1 MRAAEQPRQ
10 AGVPTG
16 DTTVESSSSRLLP
29 EASERETE
37 TALVVRYLPDF
48 TIVSANDAY
57 AAVMGLPSDRL
68 VGRSILEFL
77 PSDSDKE
84 RIISDT
90 RALCPED
97 PIQAMEV
104 QTVGTDG
111 SISWHRW
118 TRVGVFD
125 RDGNAVLI
133 EAAGT
138 DLTPVRTIENALRDS
153 EERFRLLADSAP
165 VGVFLIDRSS
175 VVFTNAEL
183 QRQWGLTYE
192 ETLAG
197 ALMDRVHPDDVPGL
211 LEGNSALWRGGEPL
225 DTYFRLQ
232 VPGGPRLLHLTAHL
246 ATDAEGVPRYVVG
259 TTQDETDR
267 IADQQQ
273 LAESEERFR
282 AIVEN
287 AADAIVTVDES
298 GTITEFNGAA
308 ERILGYDSDEII
320 GRPFWTFVREKDS
333 PGAEL
338 FIREFF
344 ASGLTIDPDSP
355 VKVLH
360 KDGRE
365 VPVKIAMS
373 AVTVKG
379 QNMLTAVLRD
389 VSERLAFEQ
398 ELEHQATH
406 DSLTSLPNRALL
418 NEQIDMAVARG
429 QRLGSGVGLLFAD
442 LDRFKFVNDSLGHSA
457 GDELLV
463 AVSKRIRSVTRPTD
477 TVARFGGDEFV
488 ILAEDLTD
496 VRGGVALAERVLDVL
511 RAPFAVADD
520 EVYMSASI
528 GIAYCGTDNCSA
540 EQLTRDADM
549 AMYRAKSAGGD
560 KYEIFDAE
568 MAAWVAERRALELG
582 LRHALDRDELEVH
595 YQTMVSLLDGTVEGV
610 EALVRWRR
618 ADGELIMPA
627 SFISVAE
634 ETGLIVPLGRQV
646 LRESCRQVAEWRA
659 EAQVDLGL
667 AVNISGRQLLY
678 GDLVGDVR
686 SALTD
691 SGLDPTALCLE
702 LTESVLLDDVEA
714 AIETIERVRG
724 LGVRIGIDD
733 FGTGYSSLTYLR
745 RFPVDVLKIDRA
757 FVAELDGDAERA
769 PIVSMVI
776 ALAGSLGLTVVAEGV
791 ETELQRDQLVRFGC
805 EHGQGYFFQRPAPA
819 AEIAFERVVSRG

>member
-1 MRAAEQPRQ
+1 MSDRAANPST
-10 AGVPTG
+10 A
-16 DTTVESSSSRLLP
+16 RLRP
-29 EASERETE
+29 EPSEREAQV
-37 TALVVRYLPDF
+37 ALVVRYLPDF
-48 TIVSANDAY
+48 TIVHANEAY
-57 AAVMGLPSDRL
+57 AALMGFSAEQL

-77 PSDSDKE
+77 ESDPDRE

-97 PIQAMEV
+97 PIQTMEV
-104 QTVGTDG
+104 QTIGTDG

-138 DLTPVRTIENALRDS
+138 DLTPVRTIENALRES

-165 VGVFLIDRSS
+165 VGVFLIDESG
-175 VVFTNAEL
+175 VLFTNAEL
-183 QRQWGLTYE
+183 QRQWGLTFE
-192 ETLAG
+192 ETLSE
-197 ALMDRVHPDDVPGL
+197 ALLDRVDPDDVGHL
-211 LEGNSALWRGGEPL
+211 QEARSTLWREGEPL
-225 DTYFRLQ
+225 DTYIRLR
-232 VPGGPRLLHLTAHL
+232 VPGGPRNLHLTAQL
-246 ATDAEGVPRYVVG
+246 ATDADGVPRFVVG

-298 GTITEFNGAA
+298 GTITEFNAAA
-308 ERILGYDSDEII
+308 EQVLGYDSDEII

-406 DSLTSLPNRALL
+406 DALTSLPNRALL
-418 NEQIDMAVARG
+418 NEQIDLAVARG
-429 QRLGSGVGLLFAD
+429 HRLGTGVGLLFAD
-442 LDRFKFVNDSLGHSA
+442 LDRFKLVNDSLGHNA

-488 ILAEDLTD
+488 VLAEDLTD
-496 VRGGVALAERVLDVL
+496 VRGGVALADRVLDVL
-511 RAPFAVADD
+511 RAPFAVAGD

-528 GIAYCGTDNCSA
+528 GIAYCDTANCSA

-560 KYEIFDAE
+560 KFEIFDAE

-595 YQTMVSLLDGTVEGV
+595 YQTMVRLLDGSVEGV

-618 ADGELIMPA
+618 DDGELIMPA

-646 LRESCRQVAEWRA
+646 LRESCRQVAEWRTA
-659 EAQVDLGL
+659 GHVDLGL

-686 SALTD
+686 CALAD
-691 SGLDPTALCLE
+691 SGLDPPALCLE
-702 LTESVLLDDVEA
+702 LTESVLLDDVDA
-714 AIETIERVRG
+714 AIDTIERVRA

-757 FVAELDGDAERA
+757 FVAELDGGAERA

-776 ALAGSLGLTVVAEGV
+776 ALASSLGLTVVAEGV
-791 ETELQRDQLVRFGC
+791 ETEFQRDQLVRFGC
-805 EHGQGYFFQRPAPA
+805 DHGQGYFFQRPAPA
-819 AEIAFERVVSRG
+819 GEVELDESPQPALGLRRQITGS